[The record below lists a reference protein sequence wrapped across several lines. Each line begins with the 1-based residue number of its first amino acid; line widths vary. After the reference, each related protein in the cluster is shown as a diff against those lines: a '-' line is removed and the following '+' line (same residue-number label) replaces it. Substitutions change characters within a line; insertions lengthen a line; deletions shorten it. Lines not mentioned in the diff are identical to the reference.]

1 MLSPMSRNPVDV
13 VPSGSLYLPL
23 SIAAGLIVLGIG
35 GAAFY
40 GWITYGSSIFLA
52 MAETGLSWC
61 M

>member
-1 MLSPMSRNPVDV
+1 MSRSPVEADH
-13 VPSGSLYLPL
+13 SASLYLPL
-23 SIAAGLIVLGIG
+23 SIAAGLILLAVG

>member
-1 MLSPMSRNPVDV
+1 MLSAMSQSPVEADH
-13 VPSGSLYLPL
+13 SGSLSLPL
-23 SIAAGLIVLGIG
+23 SIAAGLILLAVG

-40 GWITYGSSIFLA
+40 GWINYGSSIFLA

>member
-1 MLSPMSRNPVDV
+1 MIIAMEHSTVETDHSSSVA
-13 VPSGSLYLPL
+13 LPL
-23 SIAAGLIVLGIG
+23 SIAAGLIVVGIG

-40 GWITYGSSIFLA
+40 GWLTYGSSIFLA